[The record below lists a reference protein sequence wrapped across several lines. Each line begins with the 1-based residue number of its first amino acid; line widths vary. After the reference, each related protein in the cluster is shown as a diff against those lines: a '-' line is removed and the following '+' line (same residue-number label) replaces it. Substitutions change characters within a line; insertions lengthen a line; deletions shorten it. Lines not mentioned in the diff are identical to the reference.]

1 MIKYDDRGV
10 ASLSQPLFINL
21 MPKQRLTITLS
32 QSTLNSLDQ
41 LIDGKKIRSR
51 SHAIES
57 ILQSQL
63 APALTTAVILA
74 GGKMKTKASFKPLH
88 HYQGAPII
96 NHLIELLQKHGV
108 SDIIVLT
115 NQLGSEL
122 LKHLDQDYPEIRI
135 RIKPEKNDLGTAG
148 ALKTLASTLTDSF
161 YCLHSDIYTTIDLQE
176 MVRFHQLN
184 QGVATIA
191 VKPKMSH
198 QAFDN
203 VSLQGIQVKTF
214 QPTGKDVDVSLVNSG
229 IYIFEPSIFSRIP
242 STPPSMLEKE
252 VFPNL
257 AKLGLLFA
265 FSFQGE
271 WLDVFTEKIINK

>member
-1 MIKYDDRGV
+1 M
-10 ASLSQPLFINL
+10 
-21 MPKQRLTITLS
+21 
-32 QSTLNSLDQ
+32 DQ

-74 GGKMKTKASFKPLH
+74 GGKMKSKDTFKPLH
-88 HYQGAPII
+88 QYQGAPIV

-108 SDIIVLT
+108 SRIIILT
-115 NQLGSEL
+115 NQLGGEL
-122 LKHLDQDYPEIRI
+122 LAHLDQAYPEIKI
-135 RIKPEKNDLGTAG
+135 EIKPEKNDLGTAG
-148 ALKTLASTLTDSF
+148 ALKTLASTLTNSF
-161 YCLHSDIYTTIDLQE
+161 YCLHSDIFTTIDLQE
-176 MVRFHQLN
+176 MVKFHQLN

-203 VSLQGIQVKTF
+203 VSLQGIQVKAF

-229 IYIFEPSIFSRIP
+229 IYIFEPSIFNHIP
-242 STPPSMLEKE
+242 AKQHAMLEKE
-252 VFPNL
+252 VFPKL
-257 AKLGLLFA
+257 AESGLLFA

-271 WLDVFTEKIINK
+271 WLDVFTEKKLAQ